1 MSWLH
6 RIFINPA
13 TVFHTECDVLAL
25 IKVLITAFTS
35 SINKAMAWRVVG
47 EMMLSSRWGG
57 PSSVSTSKSEH
68 VTTLNESLP
77 YGAAS
82 LSLGPSATGHC
93 GGLEAGGAL
102 GGGGTRPRAGYQGD
116 DVATATWPGANP
128 DFCVAWLPAVKIL
141 ISEAVLKFYLFLF
154 LLFLLLLALL
164 VTDCTCQCF
173 PASCSLYTAL

>member
-1 MSWLH
+1 MSWL
-6 RIFINPA
+6 
-13 TVFHTECDVLAL
+13 V
-25 IKVLITAFTS
+25 KVLITAFTS
-35 SINKAMAWRVVG
+35 SINEAMAWRVVG

-164 VTDCTCQCF
+164 VTDCSCQCF